1 MSIIDR
7 MTLTRSRHRRAFL
20 IGVGSLIDLN
30 GIATYEA
37 MQELM
42 PDPTLRPM
50 EEIYAATNRA
60 MSLPKSPESPPSS
73 SRK

>member
-7 MTLTRSRHRRAFL
+7 ISTASRSINRKAFL

-30 GIATYEA
+30 GVATYEA

-42 PDPTLRPM
+42 PNPKLRPM
-50 EEIYAATNRA
+50 AEVYSDTNRVL
-60 MSLPKSPESPPSS
+60 SLP
-73 SRK
+73 R